1 MDFVWQQKGWPN
13 ATVARAALK
22 DELAAFKDALSRAR
36 KLLRKPQDPEAVARA
51 LAQEAV
57 ETSAIEGVNVDESV
71 VMSSIC
77 KVLGVAYAPKGW
89 GFRLSFRFRPSS
101 RATASPTTTRST
113 RRRVRWTCGGRRC
126 HCRQ

>member
-57 ETSAIEGVNVDESV
+57 ETSAIEGVKAGLSASKWVR
-71 VMSSIC
+71 MA
-77 KVLGVAYAPKGW
+77 KVSKPTATRDLAELVAVGAIVRKGEGPTAHYRLD
-89 GFRLSFRFRPSS
+89 GFF
-101 RATASPTTTRST
+101 
-113 RRRVRWTCGGRRC
+113 V
-126 HCRQ
+126 